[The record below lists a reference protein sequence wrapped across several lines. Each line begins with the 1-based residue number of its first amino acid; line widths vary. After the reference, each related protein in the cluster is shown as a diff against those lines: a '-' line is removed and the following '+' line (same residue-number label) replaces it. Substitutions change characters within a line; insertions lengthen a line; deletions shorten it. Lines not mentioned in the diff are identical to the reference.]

1 MRVLML
7 HLFDLDLTGGS
18 GTHLRAVRSELLELG
33 HEVEVVSART
43 PDRFGATTHAL
54 PFGFTPTFGPEIRPG
69 ERRLDDLGDDEFEDL
84 AARTAAAL
92 TARYASCQPDLVLVN
107 HVSLLAA
114 VAMRLPQHWRAP
126 YRVISFGTDTDLLRR
141 EPRFVRRLAAPAAGA
156 ERVFAISGFVAR
168 EVEALLPVEG
178 VEVLGAAAD
187 RRLFFPGP
195 DGASWEPVI
204 TYAGRLVTEKGLF
217 VLIDAMER
225 TRAVERLDIIG
236 EGPLYPALRERL
248 DRTRPPL
255 PIVLVG
261 KLPQEE
267 LRRRM
272 ASSAAVVVP
281 STWQE
286 PLALVVAE
294 ALACGVPVIATAV
307 GGLTEMVIDGV
318 NGLVVPPGDA
328 DALAQAL
335 DRVVGDRGFAQE
347 LRRSSR
353 ERTRVPTYADVAQR
367 LIGDVG
373 AVASMKPPRPSAAG

>member
-33 HEVEVVSART
+33 HEVEVVSARA

-54 PFGFTPTFGPEIRPG
+54 PLGFTPTFGPEIRPG
-69 ERRLDDLGDDEFEDL
+69 ERRLDELGDDEFEDL
-84 AARTAAAL
+84 AARTAASL
-92 TARYASCQPDLVLVN
+92 TARFGSCRPDLVLVN
-107 HVSLLAA
+107 HISLLAA
-114 VAMRLPQHWRAP
+114 VAMRLRQNWHAP

-204 TYAGRLVTEKGLF
+204 TYAGRLVTEKGLL

-225 TRAVERLDIIG
+225 ARAVERLDIIG
-236 EGPLYPALRERL
+236 EGPLHAALRQRL

-255 PIVLVG
+255 PVVLVG
-261 KLPQEE
+261 RLAQEE
-267 LRRRM
+267 LRRRL

-318 NGLVVPPGDA
+318 NGLVVPPGDV
-328 DALAQAL
+328 DALARAL
-335 DRVVGDRGFAQE
+335 DRVAGDRGFAHE

-353 ERTRVPTYADVAQR
+353 ERTRVPTYAEIAQR

-373 AVASMKPPRPSAAG
+373 VWRL